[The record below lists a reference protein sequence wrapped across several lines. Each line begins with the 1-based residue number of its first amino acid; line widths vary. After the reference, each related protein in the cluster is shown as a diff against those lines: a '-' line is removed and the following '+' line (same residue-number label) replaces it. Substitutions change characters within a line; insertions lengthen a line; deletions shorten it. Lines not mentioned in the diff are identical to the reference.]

1 MYLRPLMFLLMNFGA
16 FSFTT
21 RNGLNL
27 LGDKGSLVF
36 LSSPAE
42 HIPSTGAHIYAQT
55 YSLYYYECFY
65 SRDIYQ
71 YH

>member
-36 LSSPAE
+36 LPSPAK
-42 HIPSTGAHIYAQT
+42 HISNKGAHMYAQT
-55 YSLYYYECFY
+55 YY
-65 SRDIYQ
+65 SIYQ